1 MRYQNAYVWL
11 LLLSSVDVIFTWH
24 ILRRGGLELNP
35 IAKLIIDKWELPG
48 AIAFK
53 FALVMFVIVSS
64 EIVGRQRD
72 KWGRGLIYSAVGI
85 ALFPVAWSL
94 VLLSMHG
101 FLTRP
106 IDSGDL

>member
-1 MRYQNAYVWL
+1 
-11 LLLSSVDVIFTWH
+11 
-24 ILRRGGLELNP
+24 
-35 IAKLIIDKWELPG
+35 
-48 AIAFK
+48 
-53 FALVMFVIVSS
+53 MFVIVSS

-94 VLLSMHG
+94 VLLSMNG

-106 IDSGDL
+106 IDPGDL

>member
-1 MRYQNAYVWL
+1 
-11 LLLSSVDVIFTWH
+11 
-24 ILRRGGLELNP
+24 
-35 IAKLIIDKWELPG
+35 
-48 AIAFK
+48 
-53 FALVMFVIVSS
+53 
-64 EIVGRQRD
+64 
-72 KWGRGLIYSAVGI
+72 VGI

>member
-1 MRYQNAYVWL
+1 MRYLTLTYYTKADGTL
-11 LLLSSVDVIFTWH
+11 TA
-24 ILRRGGLELNP
+24 RR
-35 IAKLIIDKWELPG
+35 AKLIIDKWELPG

-94 VLLSMHG
+94 VLLSMNG

-106 IDSGDL
+106 IDPGDL